1 MTTATTMQYN
11 YYDDDDQYNDESS
24 IDSEF
29 YKSESECEV
38 EEVGSEFYMTGSEY
52 EAEEVNHSEAEREDA
67 GPAEWDNS
75 SLQYSQ
81 SSESSSSS
89 SSEEDSSSSWIND
102 SDQDPI
108 YDPFNADDEYFPEE

>member
-1 MTTATTMQYN
+1 MQYN

-29 YKSESECEV
+29 YKS
-38 EEVGSEFYMTGSEY
+38 GSEY

-89 SSEEDSSSSWIND
+89 SSSSEEDSSSSWIND